1 MAQIQY
7 FLWFRESPM
16 GSRISPRSKHLIQY
30 STFNIATEGEIGMA
44 KKIRFPLEM
53 PDGTQVR
60 TLQDLKE
67 HFDLVSALEYYK
79 SGKLLTWLQD
89 RYLETEVE
97 AIQSLDESAPD
108 FPEQFCKIFGVAYT
122 GSSVD
127 LEEIARRQEKLAKLR
142 TFTDEPEYI
151 GHVDQVAFDQEDLAD
166 LLDNGQKEI

>member
-1 MAQIQY
+1 
-7 FLWFRESPM
+7 M

-79 SGKLLTWLQD
+79 SGKLL
-89 RYLETEVE
+89 
-97 AIQSLDESAPD
+97 IKAP
-108 FPEQFCKIFGVAYT
+108 
-122 GSSVD
+122 
-127 LEEIARRQEKLAKLR
+127 ARRPA
-142 TFTDEPEYI
+142 
-151 GHVDQVAFDQEDLAD
+151 GHFGA
-166 LLDNGQKEI
+166 